1 MGEISA
7 RGTAA
12 ATEAATAAAAADDG
26 ANRTCYDVAVIGGGV
41 VGHGIAWAARRSGRS
56 VALIDDAPGS
66 GASWAAAGMLAPV
79 SELHYQEEAL
89 LELMLES
96 SRLWPAFAAGLEPG
110 GRAPGTDPGAVGA
123 TGAGTGYLTTPTLA
137 VGADA
142 ADRRALADL
151 RTVQQ
156 AHGLAVEP
164 LTVRAA
170 RGREPLLSPGISC
183 AFDIPADHQVDPR
196 RLLARIGELLA
207 ADSLC
212 GTISRR
218 AAGLLWEDGQVAGAS
233 LAGGGSVRADET
245 IVANGLGAA
254 ALEGLPAGLRLPLRP
269 VHGDILRLRVP
280 ERLRPLLS
288 STVRGLVRGVPVYI
302 VPRQDGTV
310 VIGATQREDDLGEH
324 SRAVTPAGGTPAGGT
339 PAGGAVSAGGVYQL
353 LRDAQQ
359 LLPAVAELEL
369 LEATARARPGT
380 PDNAPL
386 LGRVA
391 VPGQTGDVA
400 GLIIATGFFRHG
412 ILLTPAAAEICR
424 QLLDGVADPRWARFR
439 PDRFGAGT
447 RSTGSAGAPAAG
459 ERTDPRTTTP
469 QPGHSKETV

>member
-1 MGEISA
+1 MGTTSV

-12 ATEAATAAAAADDG
+12 GADATAPAAAADDTDAG
-26 ANRTCYDVAVIGGGV
+26 KCYDVAVIGGGV
-41 VGHGIAWAARRSGRS
+41 VGHGIAWAARRSGRT

-79 SELHYQEEAL
+79 SELHYQEEPL

-96 SRLWPAFAAGLEPG
+96 SRLWPAFAAALEDG
-110 GRAPGTDPGAVGA
+110 GAGTDARTAAGA
-123 TGAGTGYLTTPTLA
+123 AGRTGYLTTPTLA

-156 AHGLAVEP
+156 ASGLAVEP

-170 RGREPLLSPGISC
+170 RTREPLLSPGISC

-196 RLLARIGELLA
+196 RLLARIAELLA
-207 ADSLC
+207 ADSHC
-212 GTISRR
+212 DTVSRR
-218 AAGLLWEDGQVAGAS
+218 ASGLIWQDGRVDGAT
-233 LAGGGSVRADET
+233 LAGGGSVRARET

-254 ALEGLPAGLRLPLRP
+254 ALHGLPAGLRLPLRP

-280 ERLRPLLS
+280 EKLRPLLT

-310 VIGATQREDDLGEH
+310 VVGATQREDALGEDSH
-324 SRAVTPAGGTPAGGT
+324 SAAPPGATPGS
-339 PAGGAVSAGGVYQL
+339 AVSAGGVYRL

-380 PDNAPL
+380 PDNSPL

-391 VPGQTGDVA
+391 APGGPGDIA

-424 QLLDGVADPRWARFR
+424 QLLDGAEDPRWALFR

-447 RSTGSAGAPAAG
+447 EPAGPPDAGQPGTST
-459 ERTDPRTTTP
+459 RTTNPTP
-469 QPGHSKETV
+469 EHSKETV

>member
-1 MGEISA
+1 MGSTQVPA
-7 RGTAA
+7 TAPGTNAA
-12 ATEAATAAAAADDG
+12 AAAAADD
-26 ANRTCYDVAVIGGGV
+26 TKTPKHYDVAVIGGGV
-41 VGHGIAWAARRSGRS
+41 VGHGIAWAVKRSGRS

-96 SRLWPAFAAGLEPG
+96 SRLWPAFAAGLDG
-110 GRAPGTDPGAVGA
+110 GDSAAGG
-123 TGAGTGYLTTPTLA
+123 GTGYLTTPTLA

-156 AHGLAVEP
+156 AAGLAVEP

-170 RGREPLLSPGISC
+170 RMREPLLSPGISC

-196 RLLARIGELLA
+196 RLLARIGDLLA
-207 ADSLC
+207 ADGRC
-212 GTISRR
+212 DRIVRR
-218 AAGLLWEDGQVAGAS
+218 AAGLLWEEGRVAGAS
-233 LAGGGSVRADET
+233 LAGGGSVRAAET

-280 ERLRPLLS
+280 EKLRPLLT

-310 VIGATQREDDLGEH
+310 VIGATQREDALGED
-324 SRAVTPAGGTPAGGT
+324 RRDAAAAPPAGVPAG
-339 PAGGAVSAGGVYQL
+339 AAVSAGGVYQL

-359 LLPAVAELEL
+359 LVPAVAELEL

-391 VPGQTGDVA
+391 EQGSSRDIA

-424 QLLDGVADPRWARFR
+424 GLLDGVADPRWAHFR
-439 PDRFGAGT
+439 PDRF
-447 RSTGSAGAPAAG
+447 STGTQSAGHAAAG
-459 ERTDPRTTTP
+459 QHTTFPRNTNSRATNP
-469 QPGHSKETV
+469 EHNKETV